1 MRITREVDYAFRIV
15 GNLSRSGAQVVPAS
29 QISDEEEIPLRFTLR
44 ILRKLNLA
52 GITEAKRGATGGYK
66 LCKDPK
72 DVSLYDV
79 VTAIDGPIVINRC
92 LDGQSP
98 YCTKNKCVDAMGHC
112 KFHVKLSNLQSTII
126 KDLKDS
132 KLNEFI

>member
-1 MRITREVDYAFRIV
+1 MRLTREVDYAFRIA
-15 GNLSRSGAQVVPAS
+15 GNLARADVDVVPAS

-52 GITEAKRGATGGYK
+52 GITEAKRGATGGYR

-72 DVSLYDV
+72 DISLYDV
-79 VTAIDGPIVINRC
+79 VTAIDGPVVINRC
-92 LDGQSP
+92 LDGKNP
-98 YCTKNKCVDAMGHC
+98 YCTKNKCADSMGHC
-112 KFHVKLSNLQSTII
+112 KFHVKLGSLQSTII
-126 KDLKDS
+126 KNLKDS